1 MTVLRKPDRRQF
13 IRTAV
18 AVVGIGAAGFAL
30 WLLAGFA
37 GPNLNANTTYQQA
50 QATVTTTASC
60 AAANASDAVSFTL
73 DGQKHTGQL
82 SGCGNPVG
90 STVAVLVPSG
100 FADGGSVS
108 LASAAPGNAAGL
120 SQRVSFLLLLVSA
133 AVGGAS
139 AYFFARHPGRR
150 KAGRPAAAA
159 NHAPKVETIGG
170 NELAP
175 ISAPEISQDIPPLE
189 MTEAHDL
196 NWFEDS
202 ATDLRADSADR
213 NN

>member
-13 IRTAV
+13 IRTVV

-37 GPNLNANTTYQQA
+37 GPNLGTNTTYQQA

-60 AAANASDAVSFTL
+60 ASANATDGVSFML

-90 STVAVLVPSG
+90 SMVAVLVPSG
-100 FADGGSVS
+100 FADGGSVN

-139 AYFFARHPGRR
+139 AYFFARHPGR
-150 KAGRPAAAA
+150 KKAAAPVG
-159 NHAPKVETIGG
+159 HQPKVETIGG
-170 NELAP
+170 SELAP
-175 ISAPEISQDIPPLE
+175 LSAPEISRDLPPLE
-189 MTEAHDL
+189 MTEAQDMD
-196 NWFEDS
+196 WFEDS
-202 ATDLRADSADR
+202 STDLRADSADR